1 MPQGGNT
8 AVRSIWVI
16 AKMSLLENSRKQ
28 VFHVLCLLMLA
39 VIAGSTLLSIFTE
52 GVKLKILKDLCMTCI
67 LFSGAVLSIALGS
80 TGVPSDVE
88 NRTIYPIIARP
99 ITRWRY
105 IAGKFL
111 GTLLT
116 VAMGV
121 SALATVLGFLIF
133 IYQGSFDWFM
143 PTAVLFALLE
153 AAVIAAVAT
162 ALSTVASPAVSALL
176 SFMVYLFGTIKI
188 DYFGELLERTTGSV
202 TGVAGGLVYHLL
214 PNLECFNLKTALV
227 HHDTVP
233 ASYLAQ
239 VALYGICYAAFVL
252 GVGSVCFSRREV

>member
-1 MPQGGNT
+1 M
-8 AVRSIWVI
+8 RSIWVI

-39 VIAGSTLLSIFTE
+39 VIAGSTLLSVFTE

-99 ITRWRY
+99 ITRCCY

-121 SALATVLGFLIF
+121 SALAGVFGLLIYL
-133 IYQGSFDWFM
+133 YQGSFDWFM

-153 AAVIAAVAT
+153 AGVVTADAT
-162 ALSTVASPAVSALL
+162 ALSIVASPAVTAILA
-176 SFMVYLFGTIKI
+176 FMIYLFGTIKI
-188 DYFGELLERTTGSV
+188 GYFGELLERTTGSIASI
-202 TGVAGGLVYHLL
+202 AGSLVYHLL

-233 ASYLAQ
+233 GSYLAQ
-239 VALYGICYAAFVL
+239 VALYGACYAVFVL
-252 GVGSVCFSRREV
+252 GVAAICFSRREV